1 MKLLDRPTLAGMINL
16 PFLNQIPYVVGL
28 FAAYVLISFLAY
40 RLRGSTPTYEQIDA
54 ASFLLLVPFFVASSL
69 FGWRAAVFA
78 SFIIPFAR
86 VLLLLLLGITVR
98 RPEQFVLLAYL
109 LISMIGILVGGLR
122 EINLRFQRELERR
135 VQTEQELRQHQAELT
150 VAKNKAEAA
159 NRAKSSF
166 LANMSHELRTPLSA
180 IIGYT
185 ELIHE
190 ESLAAGY
197 IRIVPRLENIGI
209 AANQLLALISNV
221 LDLSKIEAGKME
233 LDWEA
238 VDLAK
243 LVQEVVTTIT
253 PLMTLQENQLVV
265 ENKATT
271 PVIMADLTKLRQ
283 ILLNLLNNAA
293 KFTED
298 GVVTLVVEEETAVSP
313 PHFTFTI
320 SDTGIG
326 MTPGQL
332 DELFQPF
339 QQADSSFTRKF
350 EGTGLGLAIS
360 QCLAQMMGGSI
371 TVQSQAGVGSQF
383 TLILPQ
389 MNRELEMEN

>member
-1 MKLLDRPTLAGMINL
+1 MKRLGRPTLLGMINL
-16 PFLNQIPYVVGL
+16 PFLSQIPYVAGL
-28 FAAYVLISFLAY
+28 FVAYVLISFWAY
-40 RLRGSTPTYEQIDA
+40 RWRGSTPTYEQIDA
-54 ASFLLLVPFFVASSL
+54 TSFLLLVPFFIASSL
-69 FGWRAAVFA
+69 FGWRAAVLA

-86 VLLLLLLGITVR
+86 ISLLFLLGITVR

-109 LISMIGILVGGLR
+109 LISLIGILVGGLR
-122 EINLRFQRELERR
+122 EINLRFQRELAQR
-135 VQTEQELRQHQAELT
+135 VRTEQDLRQHQVELT
-150 VAKNKAEAA
+150 LSKNKAEAA

-197 IRIVPRLENIGI
+197 VRIVPRLENIGV

-233 LDWEA
+233 LDWET

-243 LVQEVVTTIT
+243 LVQEVVTTVT
-253 PLMTLQENQLVV
+253 PLMMLQGNQFVV
-265 ENKATT
+265 ENKATVPMIT
-271 PVIMADLTKLRQ
+271 ADLTKLRQ

-293 KFTED
+293 KFTEN
-298 GVVTLVVEEETAVSP
+298 GVVTLAVGEETAVSP
-313 PHFTFTI
+313 PQLTFTV

-326 MTPGQL
+326 ITPEQL
-332 DELFQPF
+332 GELFRPF
-339 QQADSSFTRKF
+339 QQVDSSFTRKF

-360 QCLAQMMGGSI
+360 QSLAQMMGGSI
-371 TVQSQAGVGSQF
+371 SVQSQAGVGSQF

-389 MNRELEMEN
+389 TNRELEMEN